1 MYFITCFSRYE
12 IYNKT
17 GVLDI
22 GPSRTFGYY
31 PHKEWAIEDLH
42 KNNTNLHEYL
52 YDYAVV
58 EKIPMGLY
66 PLAEE
71 RILFKW
77 DEDKQG
83 FYEIDGDC
91 MQDCFGNY
99 AFG

>member
-1 MYFITCFSRYE
+1 MYFITCFEKYE
-12 IYNKT
+12 KT
-17 GVLDI
+17 KLGWPNI
-22 GPSRTFGYY
+22 GSNRTFGYY

-42 KNNTNLHEYL
+42 NNNLDMHEAV

-66 PLAEE
+66 QLAEE
-71 RILFKW
+71 RIFFKW
-77 DEDKQG
+77 DEEKQG
-83 FYEIDGDC
+83 FFEVDGTD